1 MPENWPDIGYFGWA
15 KKVLLKGMERKKC
28 RKLEGGKCTANLLL
42 PPFIFPQFSSI
53 LQWNGMG
60 GGLWGNGGNFAVG
73 LVVAEIVKQYG

>member
-28 RKLEGGKCTANLLL
+28 RKLEGEMHGESSL
-42 PPFIFPQFSSI
+42 PLVYFPSI
-53 LQWNGMG
+53 LLQWNGMG